1 MLKDFSSHIIYEKI
15 SIDTI
20 LDGPNIAFGE
30 TLSAKLYIEG
40 DESDEIIDEI
50 VIELIKVSEASER
63 VIAKHSIEMVSGDK
77 SKETWMIPFEMV
89 PDERWETE
97 LENESLS
104 ICTTVYLKN
113 GVLLKAEDKITYK

>member
-1 MLKDFSSHIIYEKI
+1 MLKDFTSHIIHENI

-40 DESDEIIDEI
+40 DEIDEIIDEI
-50 VIELIKVSEASER
+50 VIELIKVFGASEK

-89 PDERWETE
+89 PDERWETK
-97 LENESLS
+97 LENESLT
-104 ICTTVYLKN
+104 IRTTVYLKN
-113 GVLLKAEDKITYK
+113 DILLKAEDKITYK

>member
-1 MLKDFSSHIIYEKI
+1 MLKDFSSHIIYENI

-50 VIELIKVSEASER
+50 VIELIKVSESDEK

-97 LENESLS
+97 LVNEFLR

>member
-1 MLKDFSSHIIYEKI
+1 MYEKI
-15 SIDTI
+15 SINTI

-40 DESDEIIDEI
+40 DESDEIVDEI
-50 VIELIKVSEASER
+50 VIELIKVCEATEK

-97 LENESLS
+97 QENESLT